1 VTRIPAALALLALLS
16 PTATAEP
23 CTPRVEL
30 SGDRDAVARVAVE
43 LKTLGVV
50 LGTIEPAERSC
61 SVSAMVAA
69 SGEGLSVAVQNAAK
83 RSEGRTVSDPKVA
96 AAWIDSWLRDEIE
109 VASWAIA
116 APPPAPPSTLTAMP
130 LAPVST
136 GASVALAPA
145 THTSPL
151 ESFGLSAALERSWT
165 DDDTTWD
172 GFDVAG
178 CLRIGLACI
187 GGRVRAGFQD
197 DLVVNAATADRSDI
211 VALATASIPFT
222 VGQVSIAPELGL
234 GVGRTHTQRVE
245 ACSAPMPQEPPNT
258 MPGCSDPMDPTCMMT
273 PEPTTGTGGPCFDA
287 AGAPTNEIYVGDNY
301 DKVTYLPRVALAIR
315 FAFPI
320 VRHVWLDAVAAYTLT
335 PFTEFDTPDTMVSD
349 PSTAMPAEPSR
360 GYQLGVG
367 IRVGIP

>member
-1 VTRIPAALALLALLS
+1 MTRIPAALALLALLS
-16 PTATAEP
+16 PTATAAP
-23 CTPRVEL
+23 CAPRVEL

-43 LKTLGVV
+43 LKTLGVE

-61 SVSAMVAA
+61 SVTAMVAA

-83 RSEGRTVSDPKVA
+83 RSEGRIVSDPRVA

-116 APPPAPPSTLTAMP
+116 TPPAPPSTLAAMP

-136 GASVALAPA
+136 GASVAPTPA
-145 THTSPL
+145 THASSPF

-178 CLRIGLACI
+178 CMRIGLACI

-197 DLVVNAATADRSDI
+197 NLVVNAATADRSDI

-234 GVGRTHTQRVE
+234 GVGRTRTKRVE
-245 ACSAPMPQEPPNT
+245 ACTAPTPPPGT
-258 MPGCSDPMDPTCMMT
+258 MPGCSDPMDPTCM
-273 PEPTTGTGGPCFDA
+273 PEPNTGTGGPCFDA
-287 AGAPTNEIYVGDNY
+287 AGNLTNEIYVGDDY
-301 DKVTYLPRVALAIR
+301 DKATYLPRVAVALR

-320 VRHVWLDAVAAYTLT
+320 VRHVWLDALAAYTLT
-335 PFTEFDTPDTMVSD
+335 PIGERTNFDNPTMVSD